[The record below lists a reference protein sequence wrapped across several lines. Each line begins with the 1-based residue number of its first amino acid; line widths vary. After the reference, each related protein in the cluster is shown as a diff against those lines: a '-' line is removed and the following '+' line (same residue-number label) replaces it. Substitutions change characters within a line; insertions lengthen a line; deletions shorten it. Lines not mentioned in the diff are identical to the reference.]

1 MTSRPRARS
10 RARSIGVIGGV
21 LAIALLYVV
30 VIVLYA
36 AGGRIEHAEASSG
49 GEGVPLELTL
59 TPVDIDGAASTM
71 SVRIN
76 PTDLG
81 SYSSDDF
88 SMDEAVHV
96 LVTGT
101 NGARTIEYGADE
113 VVGAETVALTLDGFI
128 EQWPFDR
135 YTAET
140 LIAPMRVDADGQGV
154 PIPYVLTADGR
165 VPGWNVVAEAVST
178 VSVVTE
184 DGTITLL
191 GVQFTI
197 TRAASTVAFGL
208 VLLTLMVIA
217 PVLVLTAAITVYRG
231 RRKIEVTMLGM
242 AWLPPNPRAMPTRR
256 VTHPM
261 LMRVQTAAPAEASE
275 LRPAAGRVP
284 EATGLR
290 LEPVVDRVI
299 DEPRDGQQH
308 RGRDPP
314 PEKARDIDAG
324 QHHDEH
330 PDDRGDDEHDARLN
344 EFRASPGEV
353 TARPLGASSQPAS
366 QGRLDPDRR
375 QREHH
380 CRPQH
385 RPADRDLRH
394 DQSDQ
399 QQDGDVEDVKRHES
413 DQPGAHGSTL
423 PQMPSCRRARSDAV
437 SGPAVPTIHGG
448 GGRFEPPTSRSR
460 LECVVR

>member
-30 VIVLYA
+30 VVVLYA

-113 VVGAETVALTLDGFI
+113 VVGAEAVALTLDGFI

-231 RRKIEVTMLGM
+231 RRKIEVTMLGWIGAM
-242 AWLPPNPRAMPTRR
+242 LFATIPLRNFFPGSPPIGSWVDYLIVLWVIAALIAGLVIFVFAWLRNGPDG
-256 VTHPM
+256 V
-261 LMRVQTAAPAEASE
+261 AAAQSAGDADAQGDASD
-275 LRPAAGRVP
+275 A
-284 EATGLR
+284 
-290 LEPVVDRVI
+290 
-299 DEPRDGQQH
+299 
-308 RGRDPP
+308 
-314 PEKARDIDAG
+314 DAG
-324 QHHDEH
+324 SD
-330 PDDRGDDEHDARLN
+330 G
-344 EFRASPGEV
+344 
-353 TARPLGASSQPAS
+353 GA
-366 QGRLDPDRR
+366 
-375 QREHH
+375 
-380 CRPQH
+380 
-385 RPADRDLRH
+385 
-394 DQSDQ
+394 
-399 QQDGDVEDVKRHES
+399 
-413 DQPGAHGSTL
+413 
-423 PQMPSCRRARSDAV
+423 
-437 SGPAVPTIHGG
+437 GG
-448 GGRFEPPTSRSR
+448 GE
-460 LECVVR
+460 